1 MGVMDDKDYREM
13 VRILAALSKSM
24 TFCRPK
30 MDRSLDPKVLEGL
43 ARNLGVEAGRIDDV
57 GDALEFLVGKA
68 DQDDLIL
75 VTGSL
80 FAVGEAIAH
89 IEDKR

>member
-1 MGVMDDKDYREM
+1 
-13 VRILAALSKSM
+13 M

-43 ARNLGVEAGRIDDV
+43 ANDLGAEARRIDDV
-57 GDALEFLVGKA
+57 GDALGLRMERADRNDLV
-68 DQDDLIL
+68 L

-80 FAVGEAIAH
+80 FVVGEAIAY
-89 IEDKR
+89 IEDKKIIPFS